1 MVALEWSD
9 LVIGGGID
17 GCSFFVRF
25 NVALVIIG
33 VNKLVIKCVPFLKKG
48 LS

>member
-1 MVALEWSD
+1 VVALEWSD
-9 LVIGGGID
+9 RVVDGDID

-25 NVALVIIG
+25 NVAFVIIG